1 MENTVLKVE
10 NFSAYFGDNKILK
23 EINLT
28 VTKNIV
34 AALMGPSGCGKTT
47 LIRCVNRMHELI
59 PGANVSGEMY
69 LNDHD
74 IYDMEPIVLRR
85 DGWNG
90 FSKTEPLPYHEHLR

>member
-1 MENTVLKVE
+1 MENTVLRVE
-10 NFSAYFGDNKILK
+10 NFSAYFGENKILK

-59 PGANVSGEMY
+59 PGTKVSGEMF
-69 LNDHD
+69 LGR
-74 IYDMEPIVLRR
+74 P
-85 DGWNG
+85 
-90 FSKTEPLPYHEHLR
+90 